1 MRAIHSKWLPALICV
16 FILQLTGCASTQSR
30 YYSSA
35 VDYLYPNKSEPVEKP
50 GVPVME
56 IPMKVGIAFVPEAGR
71 YGRSRNFWQSMTG
84 GGRSNAFK
92 MTENQKTILMKQ
104 VADYFRKYKFIGS
117 IEIIP
122 SPYLKPQG
130 SFANLDQIR
139 TMYGIDAIALIS
151 VDQVQFTDEG
161 VASFLY
167 WTIIGAYT
175 IPGEKNSTHTMMD
188 AVVYDIKSRKML
200 FRAPGLSE
208 VKGKATPVNISEEL
222 RKDSQEGFQIAAK
235 DMIKNLDEQLST
247 FKTKVKE
254 SPKEYKV
261 VERRGYKGGGSVD
274 LWFIAVLALFR
285 LGMVLNR
292 KKLSVRGMSS

>member
-1 MRAIHSKWLPALICV
+1 MHSIHAKWRLV
-16 FILQLTGCASTQSR
+16 FISALVLLLVGCASTQSR

-35 VDYLYPNKSEPVEKP
+35 VDFLYPDKKEPVEKP
-50 GVPVME
+50 GIPVMK
-56 IPMKVGIAFVPEAGR
+56 IPMKVGIAFVPDAGR
-71 YGRSRNFWQSMTG
+71 YGRSRNFWQSFAG
-84 GGRSNAFK
+84 AGRSNAFK
-92 MTENQKTILMKQ
+92 MTENQKTKLMKQ
-104 VADYFRKYKFIGS
+104 VSDYFRKYPFIGS

-122 SPYLKPQG
+122 SPYLKPKG

-167 WTIIGAYT
+167 WTVIGAYT
-175 IPGEKNSTHTMMD
+175 IPGEKNTTHTMMD

-208 VKGKATPVNISEEL
+208 VRGSSTPVNISEEL

-235 DMIKNLDEQLST
+235 DMIKNLDEQLAS
-247 FKTKVKE
+247 FKAKVKE

-261 VERRGYKGGGSVD
+261 VERRGYHGGGSFEP
-274 LWFIAVLALFR
+274 WFILVLAVF
-285 LGMVLNR
+285 
-292 KKLSVRGMSS
+292 KLSIFWGRRKMLASSRLP